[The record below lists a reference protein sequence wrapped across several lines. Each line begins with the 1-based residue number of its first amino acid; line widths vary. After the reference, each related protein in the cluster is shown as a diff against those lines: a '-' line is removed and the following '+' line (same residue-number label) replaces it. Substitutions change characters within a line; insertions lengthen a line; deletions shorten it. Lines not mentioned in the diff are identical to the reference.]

1 MSLRLNVDGLLYKV
15 WEMIWKIKWSI
26 LKKDCVEDFSLF
38 FYMNFK
44 VKDKLL
50 ILVEIMFVEFIIKI

>member
-50 ILVEIMFVEFIIKI
+50 IIVEIMFDEFIIKI